1 MTRVHV
7 RFDTDLCFVDI
18 GIDLSEFVVK
28 KVYDD
33 EVFGEYGFQ
42 HIFIKR
48 DSLPKDFLGE

>member
-1 MTRVHV
+1 MTRVQV
-7 RFDTDLCFVDI
+7 RFDTDFSFVDI
-18 GIDLSEFVVK
+18 GIDLSGFVVK

>member
-1 MTRVHV
+1 MTRVQV